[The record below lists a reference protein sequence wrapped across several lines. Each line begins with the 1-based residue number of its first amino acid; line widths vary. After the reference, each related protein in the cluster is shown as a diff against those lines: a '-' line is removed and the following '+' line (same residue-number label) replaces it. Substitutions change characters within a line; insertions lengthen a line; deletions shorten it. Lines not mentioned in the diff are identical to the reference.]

1 MVFQK
6 RKDNEF
12 LLDFDPPNRDTFALI
27 MNALVLNQNGRKQWF
42 PEMMEIYHEI
52 YIDVFHI

>member
-27 MNALVLNQNGRKQWF
+27 MNALVLNQNGRKQ
-42 PEMMEIYHEI
+42 
-52 YIDVFHI
+52 